1 LANGETIFSIILA
14 ILFFKEKQKPLG
26 YLAALMVLAGLVV
39 VTTNLQFHG
48 LLFKINSGNILVLGA
63 TALWGLDNNI
73 FRFIIYPIDIARLV
87 QIKSLVGGGI
97 LLIFEAFALHVPLSI
112 GVIEIPQIVVL
123 GAVGFSTSLY
133 FFLIS
138 MRRIGIV
145 RSVLVIS
152 LSSVFGLV
160 FASLL
165 LGELISTHQKIAIV
179 VMLIGIYLISI
190 EKENAKPNNIITSV

>member
-1 LANGETIFSIILA
+1 
-14 ILFFKEKQKPLG
+14 
-26 YLAALMVLAGLVV
+26 MVLSGLVV
-39 VTTNLQFHG
+39 VATNLQFHG
-48 LLFKINSGNILVLGA
+48 SLFKINSGNILVFGA

-73 FRFIIYPIDIARLV
+73 CRFIVYRIDIARLA
-87 QIKSLVGGGI
+87 QIKSLVGDGI
-97 LLIFEAFALHVPLSI
+97 LLIFAAFALHVPLSI

-123 GAVGFSTSLY
+123 GAVGFGTSLY

-145 RSVLVIS
+145 RSVFMIS

-165 LGELISTHQKIAIV
+165 LGELISTHQIIAIV

-190 EKENAKPNNIITSV
+190 EKENAKPNNIITSVEEADFKDK

>member
-1 LANGETIFSIILA
+1 
-14 ILFFKEKQKPLG
+14 
-26 YLAALMVLAGLVV
+26 
-39 VTTNLQFHG
+39 
-48 LLFKINSGNILVLGA
+48 
-63 TALWGLDNNI
+63 
-73 FRFIIYPIDIARLV
+73 
-87 QIKSLVGGGI
+87 
-97 LLIFEAFALHVPLSI
+97 
-112 GVIEIPQIVVL
+112 VL
-123 GAVGFSTSLY
+123 GAVGFGTSLY

-165 LGELISTHQKIAIV
+165 LGELISTHQIIAIV

-190 EKENAKPNNIITSV
+190 EKENAKPNNIITSVEEADFKDK